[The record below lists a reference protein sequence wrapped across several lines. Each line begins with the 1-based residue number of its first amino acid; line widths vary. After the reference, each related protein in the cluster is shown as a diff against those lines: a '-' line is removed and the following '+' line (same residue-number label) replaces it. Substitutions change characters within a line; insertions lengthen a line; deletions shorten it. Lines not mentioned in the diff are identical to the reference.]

1 MWSSLWHVLAPAAGL
16 LVVLAVWFLLQA
28 FIRSGSHK
36 EAGEDVLE
44 HMTHGCAGCTGNG
57 ACHNRTESESAAC
70 QSEIHI
76 HEH

>member
-1 MWSSLWHVLAPAAGL
+1 MWTGLIHVLAPAAGL

-28 FIRSGSHK
+28 LVRSGSHR
-36 EAGEDVLE
+36 EAEEDVLE

-57 ACHNRTESESAAC
+57 PCHNPLSGDETPC
-70 QSEIHI
+70 KSEIHI